1 MPWTVKN
8 PPRPAKNWSAA
19 AKRVCVAAANS
30 TLSRG
35 GSDTDAIRACI
46 GAVKNAHP
54 EQIGK
59 SKNSD
64 FAPMRSK
71 TRTGLPDS
79 AFAIVET
86 VNGKKVRKLPHHD
99 SAGKLDLAH
108 LRNALARVNQVSGV
122 SSAAKSRA
130 RSHLVAHARSAG
142 VGEHSADA
150 HLAEFFALPT
160 ITLKEENGRYSSR
173 IPVLPEGKFKHP
185 WYGDLDFTAPVLR
198 AAKRNFDKRILG
210 TDIMVDESHDRGKAL
225 GWFKNV
231 HHGASEIGGQT
242 HIGLFADVEWTDL
255 GRSLLERDIYRYF
268 SAEIGAFTGSDGK
281 TIKNVLFG
289 GGLTNRPFFKQMPAV
304 KFGDGQA
311 DNRIQIGLF
320 GDTLWEFDD
329 DHNDDT
335 DENTDDDRA
344 FYSGYD
350 AEASEEDVE
359 EDEEED
365 EQEDEDMKYADLI
378 AHLNQSFGL
387 KLSDD
392 DDVTE
397 AIENAFGGAA
407 SLESTRTKFAAAGFK
422 FDADAD
428 VAEVVLAGY
437 NALKT
442 QNTENTTAIAAI
454 RKELDDTKAATAVD
468 KLVDTGKVP
477 PAKRD
482 QYIKLYHTNHELFE
496 DMTKDMEPYVQVGE
510 IGGDGIPQEPGHAS
524 VEKFTDPSKATEEA
538 DRYMN
543 LVPALEERL
552 ATRRK

>member
-46 GAVKNAHP
+46 GAVKQAHP

-59 SKNSD
+59 SKNTE
-64 FAPMRSK
+64 AAVIKHRAA
-71 TRTGLPDS
+71 LPDS
-79 AFAIVET
+79 AYAIVET

-99 SAGKLDLAH
+99 SSGKLDMNH
-108 LRNALARVNQVSGV
+108 LRNALARVNQVTGV
-122 SSAAKSRA
+122 SSAAKARA
-130 RSHLVAHARSAG
+130 RTHLVSHARSAG

-150 HLAEFFALPT
+150 HLTEFFSN
-160 ITLKEENGRYSSR
+160 IVLKEENGRYTSR

-198 AAKRNFDKRILG
+198 AAKRHFDNKVLG
-210 TDIMVDESHDRGKAL
+210 TDIMVDEGHDRGKAL
-225 GWFKNV
+225 GWFKAI
-231 HHGASEIGGQT
+231 HHGTSEIGGQN

-255 GRSLLERDIYRYF
+255 GRSLLERQIYRYF
-268 SAEIGAFTGSDGK
+268 SAEVGTFTDSEGK

-304 KFGDGQA
+304 KFGEGKA
-311 DNRIQIGLF
+311 DELVRVGLF
-320 GDTLWEFDD
+320 SDSLWEFDD
-329 DHNDDT
+329 DHNDDADG
-335 DENTDDDRA
+335 DEERS

-359 EDEEED
+359 EDEEETQED
-365 EQEDEDMKYADLI
+365 DDEDEDDMNYADLI

-387 KLSDD
+387 KLGESDAAD
-392 DDVTE
+392 
-397 AIENAFGGAA
+397 AIEAAFGNAA

-428 VAEVVLAGY
+428 IAEVVLAGY

-442 QNTENTTAIAAI
+442 QNTENADAIKAI

-468 KLVDTGKVP
+468 KLVDSGKVP
-477 PAKRD
+477 PAKRE
-482 QYIKLYHTNHELFE
+482 QYIKLWNTNNELFE
-496 DMTKDMEPYVQVGE
+496 EMTKDLEPYVQLGE
-510 IGGDGIPQEPGHAS
+510 IGGDGIPQAPGSAS
-524 VEKFTDPSKATEEA
+524 VEKFTDPAKATEEA
-538 DRYMN
+538 ERYMN
-543 LVPALEERL
+543 LVPTL
-552 ATRRK
+552 AERRK